1 MGERWFSYIRKKGEN
16 TRDFFDKKRVYYC
29 PKDKANNKHTARK
42 WKRKWKGFV
51 KTQVARK

>member
-51 KTQVARK
+51 